1 MVGDLA
7 MASASASL
15 ITVVGVLLRCRTE
28 KTCTTFLLAVSML
41 KPWAQVQDFPD
52 SLPSP
57 CPGLELQIPSAY
69 HHVAT
74 GHGQNGR
81 KRRESAVVMAKPA
94 SPVRLQDEL
103 MRSAALAGA
112 RHQRSA
118 AQQIEYW
125 AALGRELATIL
136 DPDQVFTALEQDRR
150 SGALV
155 DAVSA
160 SAVRYQACSDRPGYL
175 ERIDRQGQRSVGRFV
190 AGRFRPGPADG
201 R

>member
-1 MVGDLA
+1 
-7 MASASASL
+7 
-15 ITVVGVLLRCRTE
+15 
-28 KTCTTFLLAVSML
+28 
-41 KPWAQVQDFPD
+41 
-52 SLPSP
+52 
-57 CPGLELQIPSAY
+57 
-69 HHVAT
+69 
-74 GHGQNGR
+74 
-81 KRRESAVVMAKPA
+81 MAKSA

-136 DPDQVFTALEQDRR
+136 DPDRLLAVQAGLARLRVEPVSSLPVNPDQVFTALEQERR